1 MSKGFLT
8 EDLQK
13 FGPFGK
19 YNEAVVV
26 TSATAHFTGSNIGA
40 AAFYVSGSTYAG
52 SVTLARGGTL
62 QLAGLNKLDTSAG
75 GPTIVEAGLYS
86 ATSAAATEHIVVLK
100 R

>member
-1 MSKGFLT
+1 MSKGFRT
-8 EDLQK
+8 EDLAK

-26 TSATAHFTGSNIGA
+26 TNATMHFTGSNIGA
-40 AAFYVSGSTYAG
+40 AAFYHSGSTYAG
-52 SVTLARGGTL
+52 EVELARGGIIHMEGINKVDAHG
-62 QLAGLNKLDTSAG
+62 QQIMECGLFN
-75 GPTIVEAGLYS
+75 